1 MEIIFEKPDYLW
13 LLLVVPII
21 MIVHFLTLKV
31 TNRKALKFANFE
43 IMERVTG
50 GQSVSKNFFL
60 LIIRTIIILLFIL
73 ALAGANVTYLG
84 QGTNHDFAIVLDSS
98 NSMLVQDLQPNRM
111 EVAKLRAGEFIDK
124 LNSNN
129 NVAVLTFASTAFLE
143 SSLSNDPVDTK
154 SVISTI
160 QARETGGTAIGD
172 AIVSGANA
180 LITSDRSKVVI
191 LITDGRSNIGIDVD
205 TAIEYA
211 RLKQVMIHT
220 IGIGTTQGGEYT
232 PGVNLTL
239 DEFTLKRISSETNG
253 KYFKVASSE
262 DLANAYDVIA
272 GLTETTVYRDLTL
285 AFTLAAL
292 FLLLIEWIL
301 FNTKYRTIP

>member
-1 MEIIFEKPDYLW
+1 MEVIFEKPDYLW
-13 LLLVVPII
+13 LLFVVPII

-50 GQSVSKNFFL
+50 GQSLSKNFFL
-60 LIIRTIIILLFIL
+60 LIIRTIIMLLFIL
-73 ALAGANVTYLG
+73 ALAGVNITYLG
-84 QGTNHDFAIVLDSS
+84 QGSNHDFAIVLDSS
-98 NSMLVQDLQPNRM
+98 NSMLVQDLKPNRM
-111 EVAKLRAGEFIDK
+111 EVAKLRAEEFIDK

-129 NVAVLTFASTAFLE
+129 NIAIVTFGSTAFVE
-143 SSLSNDPVDTK
+143 SSLSNDPIETK
-154 SVISTI
+154 TIISSI
-160 QARETGGTAIGD
+160 EARKTGGTASGD
-172 AIVSGANA
+172 AIVTGVNS
-180 LITSDRSKVVI
+180 LILSKNSKIII
-191 LITDGRSNIGIDVD
+191 LITDGRSNVGIDVD

-211 RLKQVMIHT
+211 KLKQVIIHS

-232 PGVNLTL
+232 TGVNLTL
-239 DEFTLKRISSETNG
+239 DELTLQRISSETNG
-253 KYFKVASSE
+253 KYFKIISSE
-262 DLANAYDVIA
+262 DLANAYNEIA

-285 AFTLAAL
+285 AFTLSAL